1 MHDEVMWGSENLCC
15 FTGENFF
22 ESAILVRRAHA
33 HRQWPIFLSSRAV
46 GLAPYPVSTGQL
58 DSRQA
63 VGDNFA

>member
-1 MHDEVMWGSENLCC
+1 MCFKLIPVGLEVSFFGADLLVSTETISC
-15 FTGENFF
+15 F
-22 ESAILVRRAHA
+22 AVVA
-33 HRQWPIFLSSRAV
+33 IFLSSRAV

>member
-1 MHDEVMWGSENLCC
+1 MKVEVEKSAYRVERV
-15 FTGENFF
+15 NF
-22 ESAILVRRAHA
+22 ILICNFAVVA
-33 HRQWPIFLSSRAV
+33 IFLSSRAV

>member
-1 MHDEVMWGSENLCC
+1 MCFKLIPVGLEVSFFGADLLVSTETTSC
-15 FTGENFF
+15 F
-22 ESAILVRRAHA
+22 AVVA
-33 HRQWPIFLSSRAV
+33 IFLSSLAV